1 MAAGSR
7 TLKLSILGDV
17 EQLKKS
23 LNTGATDVESFGS
36 KLGDFGKKAGLA
48 FAAAG
53 AAAAVYA
60 GKFLIEATKNA
71 AEDAKAQRNLA
82 LTLENTTNATNGQIS
97 AIEKWIT
104 QTSLAYGVTDDQLR
118 PAFERLT
125 RSTSDTKKSQDLLN
139 LAINI
144 SAATS
149 KPLETV
155 TAALAKAY
163 DGNAASLGKLGLGV
177 DQSILK
183 SKDFDAITS
192 ALRKNFQGFAD
203 QEANTF
209 EGKLRRLQ
217 LAFDEGKETIGSYV
231 LDAITPLVDSLVN
244 TVIPAITTLSDTL
257 GTTLGPAFAAITD
270 FIDDSL
276 LPIFK
281 EFWGF
286 ITTDLVPLLAK
297 ILTPILGGL
306 KKGFDFITDSLIENK
321 DEFAS
326 FFEFVKAA
334 APVIANVLGAA
345 FTVIGKVASI
355 VLNVIAEVL
364 SAIKPMIN
372 FAIDGINVVIRG
384 LNLIKVGKDIPF
396 LSKIGGGS
404 PSAGGFSGTTPGGE
418 SFNGNLSGSSSSNKS
433 SGGNA
438 VDVAVAA
445 AAAVAASSAKKGLDN
460 VVGGNF
466 NPGEFRLGERDTLR
480 DVLNFGP
487 GQFRAGERDTMGNN
501 YTINVTGAID
511 PIGVSRQIV
520 NLLNNE
526 ATLSGTFNNVG
537 TSRLVAS

>member
-17 EQLKKS
+17 DQLKKS
-23 LNTGATDVESFGS
+23 LTSGATDVESFGS

-53 AAAAVYA
+53 AAAALYA

-125 RSTSDTKKSQDLLN
+125 RSTKDTQKSQELLN

-149 KPLETV
+149 KPLEAV

-192 ALRKNFQGFAD
+192 ALRENFAGFAD

-231 LDAITPLVDSLVN
+231 LDGITPLVDGLVE
-244 TVIPAITTLSDTL
+244 TVIPAITNLSDTL
-257 GTTLGPAFAAITD
+257 GETLGPQFEAISE
-270 FIDDSL
+270 FIQKTL
-276 LPIFK
+276 VPVLT
-281 EFWGF
+281 EFWTF
-286 ITTDLVPLLAK
+286 ITNQLVPLLAK
-297 ILTPILGGL
+297 TLTPILGGL
-306 KKGFDFITDSLIENK
+306 KKGFDFISDSIMENK

-326 FFEFVKAA
+326 FFEVVKVA
-334 APVIANVLGAA
+334 APIIGNLLGAA

-364 SAIKPMIN
+364 AAIKPLLN
-372 FAIDGINVVIRG
+372 TAIDGINLVIRG
-384 LNLIKVGKDIPF
+384 LNLIKTGPDIGY
-396 LSKIGGGS
+396 LSKIGGGTVG
-404 PSAGGFSGTTPGGE
+404 AGGFSGTTPGGQ
-418 SFNGNLSGSSSSNKS
+418 SFEGNLPAKGGANTGSSGTN
-433 SGGNA
+433 
-438 VDVAVAA
+438 VADIA
-445 AAAVAASSAKKGLDN
+445 AAAVAAASGKSNSSN

-466 NPGEFRLGERDTLR
+466 NPGQFRLGEAKSMQDFI
-480 DVLNFGP
+480 NFDPNRFSSGDKNN
-487 GQFRAGERDTMGNN
+487 GSGNN

-526 ATLSGTFNNVG
+526 ATLSGTFDNLG
-537 TSRLVAS
+537 GSRLVATL